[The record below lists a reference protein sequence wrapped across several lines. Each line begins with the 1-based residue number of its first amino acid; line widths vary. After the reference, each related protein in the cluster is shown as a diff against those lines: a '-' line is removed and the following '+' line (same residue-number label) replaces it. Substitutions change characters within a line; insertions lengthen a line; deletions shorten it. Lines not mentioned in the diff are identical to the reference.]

1 MKAAITITVFI
12 ILLFNIALCQEKP
25 LTKEEKKALKE
36 IERQAKAKQILDLVN
51 KKSFVIEADYLSGR
65 SGSKIPVPSTINCI
79 LVDTTYAVFQV
90 GSNIGSPGP
99 NGVGGSTIEGK
110 ITKYYVKE
118 KTGKK
123 STSYFISVYLLTSF
137 GSFDIFINTFDNGV
151 AEATLG
157 DNRGNKINYYGRLLS
172 KEESRIYKGMQ
183 SR

>member
-1 MKAAITITVFI
+1 MKAVIS
-12 ILLFNIALCQEKP
+12 ILVWIFFSSVISFSQDKP
-25 LTKEEKKALKE
+25 LTKEEKEAMKE
-36 IERQAKAKQILDLVN
+36 IERKAKADQISDLLN
-51 KKSFVIEADYLSGR
+51 RKSFVIEADYLSGR
-65 SGSKIPVPSTINCI
+65 SGSKMPVPSSINFI
-79 LVDTTYAVFQV
+79 LVDTTYAVFQI

-110 ITKYYVKE
+110 ITKYTVKE

-123 STSYFISVYLLTSF
+123 STSFFLSIYLLSSF
-137 GSFDIFINTFDNGV
+137 GSFDIFINAFDNGD